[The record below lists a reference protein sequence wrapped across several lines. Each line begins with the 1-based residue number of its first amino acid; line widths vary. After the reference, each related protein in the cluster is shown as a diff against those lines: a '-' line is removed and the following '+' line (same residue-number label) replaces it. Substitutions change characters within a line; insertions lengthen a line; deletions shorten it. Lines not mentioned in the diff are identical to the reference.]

1 MLADKKTNSFVYFA
15 VFSLLIALS
24 VFAIRTW
31 GYRPPN
37 AEVAASPNAGPND
50 RDVDVKDGADIV

>member
-50 RDVDVKDGADIV
+50 RDVDVKD